1 MLGAF
6 IAGGLTVGLA
16 IYILPKV
23 WQRLKDDGK
32 IPTWLG
38 GGK

>member
-1 MLGAF
+1 MGAF
-6 IAGGLTVGLA
+6 IAGFVTAVMLV
-16 IYILPKV
+16 YVLPKV

-38 GGK
+38 G